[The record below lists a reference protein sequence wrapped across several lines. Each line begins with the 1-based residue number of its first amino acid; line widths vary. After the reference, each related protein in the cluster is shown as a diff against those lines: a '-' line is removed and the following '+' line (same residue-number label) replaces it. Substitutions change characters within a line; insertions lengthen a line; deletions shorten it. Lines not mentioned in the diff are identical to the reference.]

1 MRLLIFAS
9 GVALLALAVQ
19 GSRAQSIPSMVAAA
33 EAEGAS
39 FPHGAPPTVLQSFFG
54 GPFAGTSARIC
65 TPSQPDDS
73 IPGGSLRSGDIIVRS
88 RLTGQWGLHAGR
100 AHKILW
106 APLHG
111 PSDTSTTMSFAEWRK
126 EAFHHAPLLIRA
138 VRVGHPSDSLRQ
150 IVSGLTGGPRQF
162 GFPSEVTFPTA
173 GQWLVIA
180 RTDEDWGCFL
190 LGVAE

>member
-9 GVALLALAVQ
+9 GVALAALAVQ
-19 GSRAQSIPSMVAAA
+19 GSWGQSIPLTVA
-33 EAEGAS
+33 EAEGEGAS
-39 FPHGAPPTVLQSFFG
+39 FPHAAPPTVLQSLFVGSFG
-54 GPFAGTSARIC
+54 GTSTRTCA
-65 TPSQPDDS
+65 PSPPDES
-73 IPGGSLRSGDIIVRS
+73 MPGGSLRSGDIIIRS

-111 PSDTSTTMSFAEWRK
+111 PSDTSKTVSFAEWRK
-126 EAFHHAPLLIRA
+126 EAIHHAPLLIRA
-138 VRVGHPSDSLRQ
+138 VRVGHPSDSVRQ
-150 IVSGLTGGPRQF
+150 IVKGLTGGPREF
-162 GFPSEVTFPTA
+162 GFPSEVTFSTA

-190 LGVAE
+190 LRVAE

>member
-1 MRLLIFAS
+1 MRLLSFPS
-9 GVALLALAVQ
+9 GVALVALAVQ
-19 GSRAQSIPSMVAAA
+19 VGRAQSIPLTVAEA

-39 FPHGAPPTVLQSFFG
+39 LPHAAPPTVLQSLFG
-54 GPFAGTSARIC
+54 GAFGGTSERAC
-65 TPSQPDDS
+65 TPSQPDES
-73 IPGGSLRSGDIIVRS
+73 IPGGSLRSGDIILRS

-100 AHKILW
+100 GHKILW

-111 PSDTSTTMSFAEWRK
+111 PSDTSTTVSFAEWRK
-126 EAFHHAPLLIRA
+126 RAIHHAPLLIRA
-138 VRVGHPSDSLRQ
+138 VRVGHPADSLRQ
-150 IVSGLTGGPRQF
+150 ILTGLTGGPRQF

-180 RTDEDWGCFL
+180 STDTDWGCFL